1 MKKGLL
7 VIVALIAIVFYSSV
21 FVVMEGERGIVL
33 QFGKVKRDPAT
44 VQAQTPGSTTA
55 VKPDAEAATSQPD
68 ELGEELANKLAA
80 EKERGLPKVYGPGL
94 HFKVPLID
102 NVRKLDARLQT
113 LDDQADRFVTSEKK
127 DLIIDSFVKW
137 RIDDFAAYYLATGG
151 GNRLQAENL
160 LRRRINN
167 SLRSGVGSLTIK
179 DIVSGK
185 RGEVMEAAL
194 RDQLESSAD
203 LGIKVVDVRIKQIN
217 LPTEIS
223 ASIYQ
228 RMRAERA
235 VVARQHRSQGREQSE
250 IIKAEA
256 DRKATVI
263 IAEAQRNSR
272 TMRGEGD
279 AQAAT
284 IYADAYAADPQ
295 FFSFIRSLEAY
306 RKSFESGGDLM
317 VLKPDGDFFRFL
329 KDPAGKAQ

>member
-1 MKKGLL
+1 MRNGLL
-7 VIVALIAIVFYSSV
+7 VVIALLGILVYSSV

-44 VQAQTPGSTTA
+44 VPANAPASSPAPATGEEGVTTA
-55 VKPDAEAATSQPD
+55 PDDLAA
-68 ELGEELANKLAA
+68 ELANNLAE

-102 NVRKLDARLQT
+102 KVRKLDARLQT

-151 GNRLQAENL
+151 GNKLQAESL

-223 ASIYQ
+223 TSIYQ

-250 IIKAEA
+250 ILKAEA

-272 TMRGEGD
+272 TLRGEGD

-284 IYADAYAADPQ
+284 IYADAYTADPQ

-306 RKSFESGGDLM
+306 RKSFENGGDLM

-329 KDPAGKAQ
+329 KDPAGKAK

>member
-1 MKKGLL
+1 MRNGLL
-7 VIVALIAIVFYSSV
+7 VLVALLGIVLYASV

-33 QFGKVKRDPAT
+33 QFGKVKRDPA
-44 VQAQTPGSTTA
+44 VAQVSAPAAAQDGAAVTA
-55 VKPDAEAATSQPD
+55 PTAEDDDKDHA
-68 ELGEELANKLAA
+68 
-80 EKERGLPKVYGPGL
+80 LPKVYGPGL

-102 NVRKLDARLQT
+102 KVRKLDARLQT

-151 GNRLQAENL
+151 GNKLQAESL

-167 SLRSGVGSLTIK
+167 SLRSGIGKLTIK
-179 DIVSGK
+179 QIVSGE
-185 RGEVMEAAL
+185 RGEVMEKAL
-194 RDQLESSAD
+194 RAQVESSAD
-203 LGIKVVDVRIKQIN
+203 LGIKVIDVRIKQIN

-223 ASIYQ
+223 TSIYQ

-235 VVARQHRSQGREQSE
+235 VVAREHRSKGREQSE
-250 IIKAEA
+250 ITKAEA
-256 DRKATVI
+256 DREATVI
-263 IAEAQRNSR
+263 IATAQRDGR
-272 TMRGEGD
+272 TLRGQGD
-279 AQAAT
+279 AAAAT
-284 IYADAYAADPQ
+284 IYADAYSQDPE

-329 KDPAGKAQ
+329 KDPSGKAQ